1 MKKEVSSWVL
11 LGLFLV
17 VMCSLF
23 IFAFRDKIFG
33 TIQGNS
39 LEEVSSKKSVN
50 VLEKVMGTKLLKC
63 SKESHEENDKIT
75 DFVTITYRGDTLKV
89 YESEQTTERT
99 ESIDLSLSLVKVITD
114 AFSKLDGI
122 TMNSVKL
129 SDTSFKVYTKI
140 VYDELNASQLS
151 QLANNEDTKDIAN
164 NDIYKNTTIGYN
176 EYQFKLEKD
185 GYSCE

>member
-1 MKKEVSSWVL
+1 MKKEFSSWVL

-39 LEEVSSKKSVN
+39 KNDTRSGQSDNILKDSDI
-50 VLEKVMGTKLLKC
+50 KLLKC
-63 SKESHEENDKIT
+63 SKESNEENEKIA
-75 DFVTITYRGDTLKV
+75 DIVTITYRGDTLKV
-89 YESEQTTERT
+89 YEEEQTTTSNDNVEVAFG
-99 ESIDLSLSLVKVITD
+99 LVKTIGD

-122 TMNSVKL
+122 TMTSERLN
-129 SDTSFKVYTKI
+129 DTSFKVYTKI

-151 QLANNEDTKDIAN
+151 QLANNEDTKDIAK

>member
-39 LEEVSSKKSVN
+39 LEDTSSKQSVSA
-50 VLEKVMGTKLLKC
+50 LEKVMGTKLLKC
-63 SKESHEENDKIT
+63 SKESNEENEKIT

-89 YESEQTTERT
+89 YEEEQTTTSNDNVEVAFG
-99 ESIDLSLSLVKVITD
+99 LVKTIGDV
-114 AFSKLDGI
+114 FSKLDGI
-122 TMNSVKL
+122 TMTSERLN
-129 SDTSFKVYTKI
+129 DTSYRVYTKI